1 MPPPIDLQTPVTSS
15 KLNSRHWDAR
25 LQFSIAGVNDLL
37 RVVHFS
43 AQEAISSLYEY
54 RINIACENP
63 ALSLNDLIGRQASF
77 QIKDDHGRQRTIHG
91 AIYAVTQ
98 ETVGQRFAFYTFSLV
113 PHFKWLQHRRGFR
126 IYQNL
131 DVPAIVRQIFETA
144 GLDSQSYRV
153 DLKDQYSQREFCIQ
167 YDESEWDFVSR
178 LLEEEGIH
186 FHFEQSERQPVM
198 VIADHPAAFRPLE
211 PQRNIKFQASSGQ
224 VGDESTLHSFSAR
237 HQVGYDQ
244 VTLNDYN
251 YEKPRHSLITSAQH
265 GRAPSLEQYD
275 FPGRYKNTEEGG
287 RLSRIGLARAKIARD
302 IMEAKGSVNLINS
315 GAVFSMTQHPRDEL
329 NDDYLITGLRLSGQQ
344 PQVLEEQ
351 SGSGSYQFESVVSCI
366 PATTEYRPP
375 LNTVRPTIQGSQTA
389 VVYGPPGE
397 TIYTDSMGRIKVNFH
412 WDREQ
417 QNSCWLRVSQTWA
430 GNQWGAMTLPRVGQE
445 VLVHFVEGDPDRPIV
460 TGCVYHRLH
469 KPPYPL
475 PTHKTRTS
483 FKSQSVPSGG
493 SNELRIEDKKGQ
505 EQIFIQ
511 AQKDLDIKA
520 LENHKTHVGADS
532 HYLVESDLFDHVKG
546 DINQQAGS
554 DIKIKSEG
562 GHHTTLGGD
571 RQIKVAGDIEQQAGN
586 EVHIKAGGHVIL
598 DAGVEL
604 TIKAGGAFIKLNP
617 AGVQV
622 QGATINLNGGGS
634 ASNASTASPKA
645 PAQAIAVAQERTGQA
660 LKQPTTKAHY
670 LVPKVELGRTP
681 ASPDFAANGST
692 LYRRAASS
700 NKPVST
706 QAGANGNVTGVVS
719 NTATATEQPEGHL
732 ATANIIDST
741 TGAAQPTISYEMV
754 AESDINFTSTLAHDQ
769 LVDFANDVNE
779 VLFIRTLINCFGTD
793 IPAEAYRKLYNQL
806 RSGALASPDI
816 VVHEGSSVG
825 AAYNRNERKIFIS
838 EQFIKQAVTSDKAR
852 VQLVAALI
860 EEYGHYID
868 EQLRTQLSHIG
879 GDAEQDEGAKFA
891 YQLINLRLDE
901 QSTLL
906 VGQVA
911 SPSYT
916 GDMAVHFGE
925 LYNQAK
931 QAVSVPHQLD
941 DDVFGE
947 WEFFGA
953 GMGNVN
959 DPRSYG
965 HQKIELVLQQVDF
978 SRKDLSRVYFGNWLR
993 DLSQIIDPQIIR
1005 PAKAQIPMV
1014 YQQRAKQQAGPLLDL
1029 IGAGLSRQ
1037 ALTKLVALFAAKEFG
1052 DEYGKEAY
1060 TLLSGPK
1067 GPQILGVYRPEEH
1080 IDNPLPAG
1088 KREEWVDAST
1098 IDPDF
1103 APPPTE
1109 LQLALNPTT
1118 GLKNYIGTATKGQS
1132 FPTAKDYMSAQLT
1145 KAMAAGKTD
1154 EGLRYFGQALHVLED
1169 FFSHSNFVELAL
1181 IKMGYPVYPGVEVDK
1196 SIKRIP
1202 LVTGRFGRYDVLASI
1217 GPKFAELFPVTYEE
1231 YEQQNAGDRS
1241 LTEGA
1246 ILIVLED
1253 LAAAQSLNPSTK
1265 NGKSQ
1270 IAGRDYAYWLDQ
1282 YKHFLNLRDILRSKQ
1297 DNVVAQFALKTMHN
1311 MSYLFALVANFSIHH
1326 LLNTLS
1332 HSIDDVQT
1340 LVDATG
1346 TNPTHSQLAK
1356 DHDHHHFHEIAAL
1369 LAREAVRDIGRHM
1382 KGFWDRNPTARPVD
1396 KASLYIAHP
1405 LDSKWYE
1412 DTLASWASNNP
1423 HKIQRGYHASSIGHV
1438 TEKANNNL
1446 DELSAWIIQQ
1456 EQAFNK
1462 AYQIIEK
1469 LVDGDT
1475 K

>member
-1 MPPPIDLQTPVTSS
+1 MPPPIDLKTSIASS
-15 KLNSRHWDAR
+15 KLAQRDWDAR

-37 RVVHFS
+37 RVVHFN

-54 RINIACENP
+54 RINIACEN
-63 ALSLNDLIGRQASF
+63 AVLSLNDLMGRQASF
-77 QIKDDHGRQRTIHG
+77 HIRDDHGRQRTIHG
-91 AIYAVTQ
+91 AIYVVTQ
-98 ETVGQRFAFYTFSLV
+98 ETVGRRFAFYTFSLV
-113 PHFKWLQHRRGFR
+113 PHFKWLQYRRGFR
-126 IYQNL
+126 IYQNQG
-131 DVPAIVRQIFETA
+131 VPAIVRQVFEDA
-144 GLDSQSYRV
+144 GLDSQSYRF
-153 DLKDQYSQREFCIQ
+153 DLKEQYSQREYCIQ
-167 YDESEWDFVSR
+167 YDESEWDFVAR

-186 FHFEQSERQPVM
+186 FHFVQSERQPVM

-211 PQRNIKFQASSGQ
+211 PQRDIKFQVSSGQ
-224 VGDESTLHSFSAR
+224 AGDESTLQSFSTR

-265 GRAPSLEQYD
+265 GRSPSLEHYD
-275 FPGRYKNTEEGG
+275 FPGRYKNAEEGE
-287 RLSRIGLARAKIARD
+287 RLSRISLARAKIASGT
-302 IMEAKGSVNLINS
+302 MEAKGSVSFLNS
-315 GAVFSMTQHPRDEL
+315 GAVFSMKQHPRDEL
-329 NDDYLITGLRLSGQQ
+329 NDDYLITELRLSGQQ

-366 PATTEYRPP
+366 SATTEYRPP
-375 LNTVRPTIQGSQTA
+375 LNTARPSIQGSQTA

-445 VLVHFVEGDPDRPIV
+445 VLVHFVDGDPDRPIV

-469 KPPYPL
+469 KPPYSL
-475 PTHKTRTS
+475 PAHKTRTS
-483 FKSQSVPSGG
+483 FKSQSVPSAGC
-493 SNELRIEDKKGQ
+493 NELRIEDKKGQ

-511 AQKDLDIKA
+511 AQKDFDIKT

-532 HYLVESDLFDHVKG
+532 HHLVENDLFDHVKG
-546 DINQQAGS
+546 DISQQAGS
-554 DIKIKSEG
+554 DIKIKSDG
-562 GHHTTLGGD
+562 GYHATLGGD
-571 RQIKVAGDIEQQAGN
+571 RQVKVAGDTKQQAGN
-586 EVHIKAGGHVIL
+586 EIHIKAGSNVIL

-617 AGVQV
+617 AGVQI

-634 ASNASTASPKA
+634 ARNASTASPKA
-645 PAQAIAVAQERTGQA
+645 PTQAAAVAQEREGQA
-660 LKQPTTKAHY
+660 LKKPDTKAHY
-670 LVPKVELGRTP
+670 LVPKVELDNTRLLSDSNYRTGTSTSKSSRHTAVSAITKATSMGIQSHSVSEMTQTAGDILTGLTAP
-681 ASPDFAANGST
+681 TASISQ
-692 LYRRAASS
+692 
-700 NKPVST
+700 PV
-706 QAGANGNVTGVVS
+706 V
-719 NTATATEQPEGHL
+719 
-732 ATANIIDST
+732 
-741 TGAAQPTISYEMV
+741 SYEMV
-754 AESDINFTSTLAHDQ
+754 AESDTTFTSALAHDQ
-769 LVDFANDVNE
+769 LVDFAHDVSE

-816 VVHEGSSVG
+816 VVHEGSSVS

-838 EQFIKQAVTSDKAR
+838 EQFIKQAIASDKAR

-879 GDAEQDEGAKFA
+879 GDAEHDEGAKFA

-916 GDMAVHFGE
+916 GDMVVHFGE
-925 LYNQAK
+925 LYSQAK

-959 DPRSYG
+959 DPHSYG
-965 HQKIELVLQQVDF
+965 HQKIEQVLLQVKFDYD
-978 SRKDLSRVYFGNWLR
+978 DLSRIYFGNWLR
-993 DLSQIIDPQIIR
+993 DFSQIIDPQIIR
-1005 PAKAQIPMV
+1005 PAKTQIPMV
-1014 YQQRAKQQAGPLLDL
+1014 YQQRAKQAAGPLLDL

-1060 TLLSGPK
+1060 KLLSGPN
-1067 GPQILGVYRPEEH
+1067 GPEILGVYRPEEH

-1088 KREEWVDAST
+1088 KREEWIDAST

-1109 LQLALNPTT
+1109 LQLALNPTI

-1132 FPTAKDYMSAQLT
+1132 FPTAKDYMSAQLK

-1154 EGLRYFGQALHVLED
+1154 EGLRHFGQALHVLED

-1246 ILIVLED
+1246 ILIVLKD

-1265 NGKSQ
+1265 NGKNQ

-1282 YKHFLNLRDILRSKQ
+1282 YKHFLSLRDTLRSQQ

-1340 LVDATG
+1340 LVDETG

-1369 LAREAVRDIGRHM
+1369 LAREAVRTVGVHM
-1382 KGFWDRNPTARPVD
+1382 KEYWDKNPNAIPVDTAR
-1396 KASLYIAHP
+1396 LYIGHP

-1412 DTLASWASNNP
+1412 DTLALWASNNP

-1446 DELSAWIIQQ
+1446 DELSAWITQQ
-1456 EQAFNK
+1456 EQAFSK

-1469 LVDGDT
+1469 LVNGDT